1 MFDIDAGS
9 TYKIKAKHSNKYI
22 GINGTNV
29 EQQDSNELDTQ
40 KWKLKRLTNG
50 YYKILSAN
58 DINYAIDIDNM
69 NEEKGTNVKIYNNSS
84 EPNIA
89 QEFEFVPTGDG
100 SYSIRPRLTYG
111 KRCLDVEGA
120 STEDGGNIWSWEI
133 NNFDAQKFYLE
144 EVIPSEERKYIKTTG
159 EYSEDGRYLTSMK
172 DQLGN
177 ESHFEYDSNR
187 GLTLKEIDA
196 KGNTTNYEYDSKTD
210 NLQKITRQV
219 GEKEYSNAYTYEND
233 NIKTITHNG
242 TQYSYNYDGF
252 GNVKDIYIGNQ
263 LMKTTKYGAK
273 NGNIEEIIYGNSQN
287 VKYQYDR
294 FNRVVKKEKI
304 TGNIEYVYDSRSNL
318 KTVTDNSIGVTTN
331 YTYDLADR
339 VTCIDYSNNFKI
351 NYEYDL
357 NNNINQ
363 VKYSYDNS
371 DYTISYNFD
380 GDNNLNSL
388 SFDDTIQT
396 NSYDRLLRITSKNL
410 NNDGGTYKT
419 EFKYINAEEVNRTTT
434 LLESIKNGNEDEI
447 RYTYD
452 ELGNITE
459 IYNGNNMVVKY
470 CYDELS
476 QLIREN
482 NKEQNKTITYE
493 YDGGGNLLNKKEY
506 DYTEQEI
513 TIQPTKIIEYIYN
526 NANWK
531 DQLTSYDG
539 KEISYD
545 AVGNIISYNGNE
557 YTWQNGREL
566 STLVNNDKNLNISYK
581 YNDDGIRT
589 EKTVN
594 GKTTKYYL
602 DGNIVIFEDRN
613 GDKLFYQY
621 DENNNLIG
629 FTYND
634 EQYYY
639 IRNGQNDIIG
649 ILNKE
654 FKKVASYSY
663 DSCGNL
669 ISVKDENN
677 NDVTTNN
684 KHIGN
689 INEYRYKGYR
699 YDSETELYYLNNRYY
714 DSEIGRFINED
725 SFMATGNNML
735 QHNMYMYCNNN
746 PIIYMDREGEA
757 FSIATFI
764 GTIVIAALIVY
775 TLPQITQNLQ
785 KNFSV
790 ISSVNN
796 KKQTITKTNTKTST
810 NKKNTK
816 TKIYRWGNPTPH
828 NLTPKRNKDEDGLS
842 FSLLPPTV
850 KSIETTI
857 EDVNATGILY
867 ATIDKPGHVSVKP
880 TNATM
885 EEWMR
890 AGEGSIWTTTLRKLT
905 IRWTPW
911 G

>member
-1 MFDIDAGS
+1 M
-9 TYKIKAKHSNKYI
+9 
-22 GINGTNV
+22 
-29 EQQDSNELDTQ
+29 
-40 KWKLKRLTNG
+40 
-50 YYKILSAN
+50 
-58 DINYAIDIDNM
+58 
-69 NEEKGTNVKIYNNSS
+69 
-84 EPNIA
+84 
-89 QEFEFVPTGDG
+89 
-100 SYSIRPRLTYG
+100 
-111 KRCLDVEGA
+111 
-120 STEDGGNIWSWEI
+120 
-133 NNFDAQKFYLE
+133 
-144 EVIPSEERKYIKTTG
+144 
-159 EYSEDGRYLTSMK
+159 
-172 DQLGN
+172 
-177 ESHFEYDSNR
+177 
-187 GLTLKEIDA
+187 
-196 KGNTTNYEYDSKTD
+196 
-210 NLQKITRQV
+210 
-219 GEKEYSNAYTYEND
+219 
-233 NIKTITHNG
+233 
-242 TQYSYNYDGF
+242 
-252 GNVKDIYIGNQ
+252 
-263 LMKTTKYGAK
+263 
-273 NGNIEEIIYGNSQN
+273 
-287 VKYQYDR
+287 
-294 FNRVVKKEKI
+294 
-304 TGNIEYVYDSRSNL
+304 
-318 KTVTDNSIGVTTN
+318 
-331 YTYDLADR
+331 
-339 VTCIDYSNNFKI
+339 
-351 NYEYDL
+351 
-357 NNNINQ
+357 
-363 VKYSYDNS
+363 KYSYDNS

>member
-1 MFDIDAGS
+1 MNNYVLRKS
-9 TYKIKAKHSNKYI
+9 T
-22 GINGTNV
+22 
-29 EQQDSNELDTQ
+29 
-40 KWKLKRLTNG
+40 KRTIANYHLTH
-50 YYKILSAN
+50 
-58 DINYAIDIDNM
+58 
-69 NEEKGTNVKIYNNSS
+69 T
-84 EPNIA
+84 
-89 QEFEFVPTGDG
+89 
-100 SYSIRPRLTYG
+100 
-111 KRCLDVEGA
+111 
-120 STEDGGNIWSWEI
+120 
-133 NNFDAQKFYLE
+133 
-144 EVIPSEERKYIKTTG
+144 
-159 EYSEDGRYLTSMK
+159 
-172 DQLGN
+172 
-177 ESHFEYDSNR
+177 
-187 GLTLKEIDA
+187 
-196 KGNTTNYEYDSKTD
+196 KTD

>member
-1 MFDIDAGS
+1 M
-9 TYKIKAKHSNKYI
+9 
-22 GINGTNV
+22 
-29 EQQDSNELDTQ
+29 
-40 KWKLKRLTNG
+40 
-50 YYKILSAN
+50 
-58 DINYAIDIDNM
+58 
-69 NEEKGTNVKIYNNSS
+69 
-84 EPNIA
+84 
-89 QEFEFVPTGDG
+89 
-100 SYSIRPRLTYG
+100 
-111 KRCLDVEGA
+111 
-120 STEDGGNIWSWEI
+120 
-133 NNFDAQKFYLE
+133 
-144 EVIPSEERKYIKTTG
+144 
-159 EYSEDGRYLTSMK
+159 
-172 DQLGN
+172 
-177 ESHFEYDSNR
+177 
-187 GLTLKEIDA
+187 
-196 KGNTTNYEYDSKTD
+196 
-210 NLQKITRQV
+210 
-219 GEKEYSNAYTYEND
+219 
-233 NIKTITHNG
+233 
-242 TQYSYNYDGF
+242 
-252 GNVKDIYIGNQ
+252 
-263 LMKTTKYGAK
+263 
-273 NGNIEEIIYGNSQN
+273 
-287 VKYQYDR
+287 
-294 FNRVVKKEKI
+294 
-304 TGNIEYVYDSRSNL
+304 
-318 KTVTDNSIGVTTN
+318 
-331 YTYDLADR
+331 
-339 VTCIDYSNNFKI
+339 
-351 NYEYDL
+351 
-357 NNNINQ
+357 
-363 VKYSYDNS
+363 
-371 DYTISYNFD
+371 
-380 GDNNLNSL
+380 
-388 SFDDTIQT
+388 
-396 NSYDRLLRITSKNL
+396 
-410 NNDGGTYKT
+410 
-419 EFKYINAEEVNRTTT
+419 
-434 LLESIKNGNEDEI
+434 
-447 RYTYD
+447 
-452 ELGNITE
+452 
-459 IYNGNNMVVKY
+459 
-470 CYDELS
+470 
-476 QLIREN
+476 
-482 NKEQNKTITYE
+482 
-493 YDGGGNLLNKKEY
+493 
-506 DYTEQEI
+506 
-513 TIQPTKIIEYIYN
+513 
-526 NANWK
+526 
-531 DQLTSYDG
+531 
-539 KEISYD
+539 
-545 AVGNIISYNGNE
+545 
-557 YTWQNGREL
+557 
-566 STLVNNDKNLNISYK
+566 NNDKNLNISYK

>member
-1 MFDIDAGS
+1 
-9 TYKIKAKHSNKYI
+9 
-22 GINGTNV
+22 
-29 EQQDSNELDTQ
+29 
-40 KWKLKRLTNG
+40 
-50 YYKILSAN
+50 
-58 DINYAIDIDNM
+58 
-69 NEEKGTNVKIYNNSS
+69 
-84 EPNIA
+84 
-89 QEFEFVPTGDG
+89 
-100 SYSIRPRLTYG
+100 
-111 KRCLDVEGA
+111 
-120 STEDGGNIWSWEI
+120 
-133 NNFDAQKFYLE
+133 
-144 EVIPSEERKYIKTTG
+144 
-159 EYSEDGRYLTSMK
+159 
-172 DQLGN
+172 
-177 ESHFEYDSNR
+177 
-187 GLTLKEIDA
+187 
-196 KGNTTNYEYDSKTD
+196 
-210 NLQKITRQV
+210 
-219 GEKEYSNAYTYEND
+219 
-233 NIKTITHNG
+233 
-242 TQYSYNYDGF
+242 
-252 GNVKDIYIGNQ
+252 
-263 LMKTTKYGAK
+263 
-273 NGNIEEIIYGNSQN
+273 
-287 VKYQYDR
+287 
-294 FNRVVKKEKI
+294 
-304 TGNIEYVYDSRSNL
+304 
-318 KTVTDNSIGVTTN
+318 
-331 YTYDLADR
+331 
-339 VTCIDYSNNFKI
+339 
-351 NYEYDL
+351 
-357 NNNINQ
+357 
-363 VKYSYDNS
+363 
-371 DYTISYNFD
+371 
-380 GDNNLNSL
+380 
-388 SFDDTIQT
+388 
-396 NSYDRLLRITSKNL
+396 
-410 NNDGGTYKT
+410 
-419 EFKYINAEEVNRTTT
+419 
-434 LLESIKNGNEDEI
+434 
-447 RYTYD
+447 
-452 ELGNITE
+452 
-459 IYNGNNMVVKY
+459 MVVKY

-880 TNATM
+880 TKATM

>member
-1 MFDIDAGS
+1 
-9 TYKIKAKHSNKYI
+9 
-22 GINGTNV
+22 
-29 EQQDSNELDTQ
+29 
-40 KWKLKRLTNG
+40 
-50 YYKILSAN
+50 
-58 DINYAIDIDNM
+58 
-69 NEEKGTNVKIYNNSS
+69 
-84 EPNIA
+84 
-89 QEFEFVPTGDG
+89 
-100 SYSIRPRLTYG
+100 
-111 KRCLDVEGA
+111 
-120 STEDGGNIWSWEI
+120 
-133 NNFDAQKFYLE
+133 
-144 EVIPSEERKYIKTTG
+144 
-159 EYSEDGRYLTSMK
+159 
-172 DQLGN
+172 
-177 ESHFEYDSNR
+177 
-187 GLTLKEIDA
+187 
-196 KGNTTNYEYDSKTD
+196 
-210 NLQKITRQV
+210 
-219 GEKEYSNAYTYEND
+219 
-233 NIKTITHNG
+233 
-242 TQYSYNYDGF
+242 
-252 GNVKDIYIGNQ
+252 
-263 LMKTTKYGAK
+263 
-273 NGNIEEIIYGNSQN
+273 
-287 VKYQYDR
+287 
-294 FNRVVKKEKI
+294 
-304 TGNIEYVYDSRSNL
+304 
-318 KTVTDNSIGVTTN
+318 
-331 YTYDLADR
+331 
-339 VTCIDYSNNFKI
+339 
-351 NYEYDL
+351 
-357 NNNINQ
+357 